1 MCLRSTSTAS
11 MCRRARCHSRLVPA
25 IPPPIT
31 STSAFSGNGPGY
43 FSGGGAQNGVLMAPN
58 RIRLQVDFERYD
70 VLVVGGGL
78 AGLRAAIAAVEAN
91 PRVRAGMVSKVYP
104 MRSHTVS
111 AEGGCAAAQRPQAL
125 HQIQSV

>member
-1 MCLRSTSTAS
+1 MR
-11 MCRRARCHSRLVPA
+11 RRARCHSRLVPA
-25 IPPPIT
+25 ILPPIT

-58 RIRLQVDFERYD
+58 RIRLQVDFESYD

-91 PRVRAGMVSKVYP
+91 PRARVGEVSKVYP
-104 MRSHTVS
+104 SRRHPR
-111 AEGGCAAAQRPQAL
+111 ADEGGARAVARPQ
-125 HQIQSV
+125 